1 MAGTGSA
8 HDGPH
13 MARVIGD
20 VLSAETEDR
29 TVSVELRIEAL
40 EGTVSLQG
48 VWAAEAVVVAWP
60 DTTVFEA
67 GKPRTVGTVLV
78 FDGGVPPLFT
88 LTLDFGESG
97 LSPVLVVPRKAFV
110 PARTA
115 P

>member
-20 VLSAETEDR
+20 VLSSEMEDR